1 MIKDIVVH
9 LDGSS
14 DDTLRIAHADRLA
27 VLFGAHLRGVYTH
40 LLPEI
45 SMAMANFGEA
55 SAALSISQDEAL
67 SGGDQIEEALI
78 QRFERLATPQAQ
90 TGVRR
95 LDIVPDD
102 LRVSF
107 ANEARTTDL
116 VVGLRPY
123 RPDRIERWPAVI
135 EAALLGAGRGV
146 YIAPDEMVR
155 ANSSFDTIF
164 IGWGN
169 TRESAR
175 AVTEAMPFLEKA
187 RQVIVGMVGRKGP
200 PEAEHEAPGADIVRY
215 LDRHGVKVE
224 LRHIQDW
231 DSVADALLNETL
243 RIGPDLVVL
252 GAYGHSRL
260 REWIFG
266 GVTRDFLTRCTVPML
281 MAH

>member
-14 DDTLRIAHADRLA
+14 DDTIRIAHADRLA
-27 VLFGAHLRGVYTH
+27 VLFGAHLRGLYTL

-45 SMAMANFGEA
+45 SMAMADFGKA
-55 SAALSISQDEAL
+55 SAALSMSQGEAL
-67 SGGDQIEEALI
+67 CGGDQIEEALSR
-78 QRFERLATPQAQ
+78 RFERLATPQAE
-90 TGVRR
+90 VRR
-95 LDIVPDD
+95 LDILPDD
-102 LRVSF
+102 LRAGF
-107 ANEARTTDL
+107 ASEARTTDL

-123 RPDRIERWPAVI
+123 RPDGIERWPAVI
-135 EAALLGAGRGV
+135 EATLLGAGRGV
-146 YIAPDEMVR
+146 YVVPDEARM
-155 ANSSFDTIF
+155 NSSFDTIF
-164 IGWGN
+164 IGWAN

-187 RQVIVGMVGRKGP
+187 RQVIVGMVDRKGP
-200 PEAEHEAPGADIVRY
+200 SEAEHEAPGADIARY

-231 DSVADALLNETL
+231 DSVADALLNETV

-260 REWIFG
+260 HEWIFG
-266 GVTRDFLTRCTVPML
+266 GVTRDFLTRCTVPIL

>member
-14 DDTLRIAHADRLA
+14 DDTIRIAHADRLA
-27 VLFGAHLRGVYTH
+27 ALFGAHLRGVYTH

-45 SMAMANFGEA
+45 SMAMADFGEA

-78 QRFERLATPQAQ
+78 RRFERLATPQAE
-90 TGVRR
+90 VRR

-102 LRVSF
+102 LRAGF
-107 ANEARTTDL
+107 ASEARTTDL

-123 RPDRIERWPAVI
+123 RPDGIERWPAVI

-146 YIAPDEMVR
+146 FIVPDEVVR
-155 ANSSFDTIF
+155 VNSSFDTIF
-164 IGWGN
+164 IGWSN

-187 RQVIVGMVGRKGP
+187 RQVIVGMVDRKGP
-200 PEAEHEAPGADIVRY
+200 PEAEHEAPGADIARY
-215 LDRHGVKVE
+215 LDRHSVKVE

-231 DSVADALLNETL
+231 DSVADALLNETV

-260 REWIFG
+260 HEWIFG
-266 GVTRDFLTRCTVPML
+266 GVTRDFLTRCAVPIL